1 MADRDF
7 TEDFTERAQAALTK
21 LADRMPNLPG
31 PVLAAIGA
39 ADVAGRQ
46 LVELVNSLA
55 DKSPVKPVKPQM
67 PKMPERGEVVD
78 ELRSVAQDLPSRL
91 QHLAEDAPE
100 KLQDAA
106 REVPE
111 KARALAD
118 QLEQFA
124 TALPGKVQ
132 RLADELPD
140 KAREVGEQ
148 LQPDQLRQ
156 SADAY
161 RELLASVYA
170 TLTERGGKA
179 WEELRNTGPVPG
191 TVVDGRRSPKNAMD
205 HEETGEAVVSDLA
218 AKRGARSEAPVGT
231 PAAKRPARRRP
242 TPKPDTGPNG
252 EGAAAGTAGTDK
264 AGTAGTDKAGT
275 ATTDRN
281 SGADAAGPA
290 AGTAKPKRSG
300 TGKKTE
306 S

>member
-7 TEDFTERAQAALTK
+7 TDDFAERAQAALTK
-21 LADRMPNLPG
+21 LADRMPNLPD

-46 LVELVNSLA
+46 LVGLINSLA
-55 DKSPVKPVKPQM
+55 EKSPVKPVKPQL
-67 PKMPERGEVVD
+67 PKLPERDEVVD

-100 KLQDAA
+100 RLQEAA
-106 REVPE
+106 KELPE

-161 RELLASVYA
+161 RELLGSVYA

-179 WEELRNTGPVPG
+179 WQELRNTGPVPG
-191 TVVDGRRSPKNAMD
+191 TVVDGDRRSPKNAMD

-231 PAAKRPARRRP
+231 PAAKRPPRRRP
-242 TPKPDTGPNG
+242 TPKPDTGPAG
-252 EGAAAGTAGTDK
+252 EGTGSAGTTGRAS
-264 AGTAGTDKAGT
+264 A
-275 ATTDRN
+275 
-281 SGADAAGPA
+281 
-290 AGTAKPKRSG
+290 AKPKRSSTTTRPR
-300 TGKKTE
+300 TGGKTTGDQP
-306 S
+306 SDS